1 MATPPT
7 SLAFPL
13 SSFTQ
18 LPVDTEPT
26 ATNIRQLKKEVFQ
39 NAMAIP
45 STHGGGDHGHLGLVM
60 SAADYANVPGT
71 AAFVVPANAP
81 TLNIGAAAGPV
92 LIATRTATYER
103 DLKAYTTAKSVEH
116 ELKKMFLEAAPEVY
130 IASQGYALFG
140 YANVSLQDL
149 LQHLVDTHGT
159 IDEDALA
166 KNLEDMGRPWDPNTP
181 TITVFNQARKCRD
194 FATAGGD
201 AISDANA
208 IRICLEAFQ
217 KSGVMDEAIK
227 DWRKLPTANRTW
239 ANMPAHFLNANKE
252 RLRTI
257 TTSAA
262 GFQTAN
268 AATPAVC
275 PPTTNSS
282 STVRIGDCTM
292 YYCFSHGLG
301 KNPEH
306 TSATCSNPREG
317 HKREATAD
325 NMMGGINTIRRRRG
339 ERPAFGNR
347 T

>member
-1 MATPPT
+1 MATPTT

-18 LPVDTEPT
+18 LPADTEPT
-26 ATNIRQLKKEVFQ
+26 ANHIRQLKKEIYQ

-45 STHGGGDHGHLGLVM
+45 STYGGGNHGHLGLVM
-60 SAADYANVPGT
+60 PAAAYDALPNT
-71 AAFVVPANAP
+71 QAFNVPANAP
-81 TLNIGAAAGPV
+81 TLHIAPTSGPV

-103 DLKAYTTAKSVEH
+103 DLKAYTTAKSVEY
-116 ELKKMFLEAAPEVY
+116 ELKKMFLDAVPEVY
-130 IASQGYALFG
+130 IASQSDALFG
-140 YANVSLQDL
+140 YANVSLRNL
-149 LQHLVDTHGT
+149 LTHLVTTYGT

-166 KNLEDMGRPWDPNTP
+166 KNLEEMGRPWDPNTP

-201 AISDANA
+201 AISDANS

-275 PPTTNSS
+275 PPVTNNS
-282 STVRIGDCTM
+282 STVQVGNCTM

>member
-1 MATPPT
+1 MATPTT

-26 ATNIRQLKKEVFQ
+26 ANHIRQLKKEIYQ

-45 STHGGGDHGHLGLVM
+45 STYGGGNHGHLGLVM
-60 SAADYANVPGT
+60 PAAAYDALPNT
-71 AAFVVPANAP
+71 QAFNVPANAP
-81 TLNIGAAAGPV
+81 TLHIAPTSGPV

-103 DLKAYTTAKSVEH
+103 DLKAYTTAKSVEY
-116 ELKKMFLEAAPEVY
+116 ELKKMFLDAVPEVY
-130 IASQGYALFG
+130 IASRSDALFG
-140 YANVSLQDL
+140 YANVSLRTL
-149 LQHLVDTHGT
+149 LTHLVTTYGT

-166 KNLEDMGRPWDPNTP
+166 KNLEEMGRPWDPNTP

-201 AISDANA
+201 AISDANS

-275 PPTTNSS
+275 PPVTNNS
-282 STVRIGDCTM
+282 STVQVGNCTM